1 MNMNKTFYLPGN
13 FCIMETGN
21 SPGSAMKRD
30 GIGDRIQAF
39 ADTILET
46 MRDGES
52 RKER

>member
-1 MNMNKTFYLPGN
+1 MN
-13 FCIMETGN
+13 
-21 SPGSAMKRD
+21 RD